1 MCVQDEYIKQHI
13 CLIAH
18 WQKCLCLFLEDPSD
32 AFFFLTCL
40 LIFFFLGTSLR
51 RVISWR
57 SELLDL
63 LPPSPTLCRGAQRAS
78 STGKTK
84 FSWTSLSQL
93 IYWWGHFS
101 LVHVIAFPSNGGVE
115 IIQTPLKKNVNNFY
129 FLTVINDYDIFCVFL
144 LREVVWKKDEYN
156 EMCMEKNPL
165 NKGFS
170 ENFQSATFWRLW
182 YIAGMHCFIPH
193 LTLMDI

>member
-1 MCVQDEYIKQHI
+1 MSLPPSGRP
-13 CLIAH
+13 LI
-18 WQKCLCLFLEDPSD
+18 S
-32 AFFFLTCL
+32 FFFNLPSY
-40 LIFFFLGTSLR
+40 FFFLGTSLR

-93 IYWWGHFS
+93 IYWWGRFT
-101 LVHVIAFPSNGGVE
+101 LVDIIAFPSNGGVE
-115 IIQTPLKKNVNNFY
+115 KIQTPLKNFKQ
-129 FLTVINDYDIFCVFL
+129 FLFSYSYEWLWHLLCVSQGVAASERHRGFVEGS
-144 LREVVWKKDEYN
+144 RMEKDEYN

-165 NKGFS
+165 NNGFS
-170 ENFQSATFWRLW
+170 KKISDILTFVVHHRHALF
-182 YIAGMHCFIPH
+182 YPSF
-193 LTLMDI
+193 D